1 MQTAVLTVE
10 LIFFI
15 LATLLM
21 GYLTIKTIVS
31 DIKSRKQ
38 QKQLDEALSQF
49 CDKLTTAVVECK
61 ETSKTETSKKKSMPD
76 YDNMNIGE
84 LKKVAKGLKIKGYYN
99 LHKKE
104 LIKAIKETETV
115 SE

>member
-31 DIKSRKQ
+31 DIKERKQ
-38 QKQLDEALSQF
+38 RKQLDNALSQF
-49 CDKLTTAVVECK
+49 CDKLTTANILSIFTAGIDHAFKHCK
-61 ETSKTETSKKKSMPD
+61 
-76 YDNMNIGE
+76 N
-84 LKKVAKGLKIKGYYN
+84 VKINYYRP
-99 LHKKE
+99 
-104 LIKAIKETETV
+104 
-115 SE
+115 